1 MFQSMTNTSR
11 RANRL
16 EYLFGSLILG
26 VAMMI
31 FGSILAVSITGG
43 SGMFAL
49 VGFGA
54 SIAMYVFQIILT
66 KNRFN
71 DFGYSGWWMLVP
83 FASLVAF
90 FVPGDATDNKFGPK
104 V

>member
-1 MFQSMTNTSR
+1 MFESMTNTTR

-16 EYLFGSLILG
+16 EYLFGVLLLYVGYMIAALTVAVGGLVSFIAVLG
-26 VAMMI
+26 YV
-31 FGSILAVSITGG
+31 
-43 SGMFAL
+43 AL
-49 VGFGA
+49 V
-54 SIAMYVFQIILT
+54 VLHIILT

-90 FVPGDATDNKFGPK
+90 FVPGDLTDNRFGRK

>member
-1 MFQSMTNTSR
+1 MFESMTNTTR

-16 EYLFGSLILG
+16 EYLFGFLLLYVGYMIAWTFMTVGSVLAIIGFMALL
-26 VAMMI
+26 AM
-31 FGSILAVSITGG
+31 SVL
-43 SGMFAL
+43 
-49 VGFGA
+49 
-54 SIAMYVFQIILT
+54 QIILT

-90 FVPGDATDNKFGPK
+90 FVPSDLTDNRFGPK

>member
-1 MFQSMTNTSR
+1 MFESMTNTTR

-16 EYLFGSLILG
+16 EYLFGVLLLYVG
-26 VAMMI
+26 YMI
-31 FGSILAVSITGG
+31 AWTFMTVNPVLAITGF
-43 SGMFAL
+43 MAL
-49 VGFGA
+49 L
-54 SIAMYVFQIILT
+54 AMSVLQIILT

-90 FVPGDATDNKFGPK
+90 FVPGDLTDNRFGRK

>member
-1 MFQSMTNTSR
+1 MFESMTNTTR

-16 EYLFGSLILG
+16 EYLFGVLLLYVGYMIAMAFMNVGLLLG
-26 VAMMI
+26 VIGFM
-31 FGSILAVSITGG
+31 
-43 SGMFAL
+43 AL
-49 VGFGA
+49 
-54 SIAMYVFQIILT
+54 IALSVLQIILT

-90 FVPGDATDNKFGPK
+90 FVPGDLTDNRFGRK

>member
-1 MFQSMTNTSR
+1 MFQSMTNTTR

-16 EYLFGSLILG
+16 EYLFGFLLIWVGYMIAALTMAAGEFGAILG
-26 VAMMI
+26 LVAYLT
-31 FGSILAVSITGG
+31 LAV
-43 SGMFAL
+43 FN
-49 VGFGA
+49 
-54 SIAMYVFQIILT
+54 IILT

>member
-1 MFQSMTNTSR
+1 MFESMTNTAR

-16 EYLFGSLILG
+16 EYLFGVLLLYVGYMVCMAFMTTGSVLAIIGFMIL
-26 VAMMI
+26 
-31 FGSILAVSITGG
+31 
-43 SGMFAL
+43 
-49 VGFGA
+49 
-54 SIAMYVFQIILT
+54 IAMSVLQIILT

-90 FVPGDATDNKFGPK
+90 FVPGDVTDNKFGPK

>member
-1 MFQSMTNTSR
+1 MFESMTTLSR

-16 EYLFGSLILG
+16 EYLFGVLLIWFGYALAMTFLGIGSLASVIG
-26 VAMMI
+26 
-31 FGSILAVSITGG
+31 FLALI
-43 SGMFAL
+43 AL
-49 VGFGA
+49 SVL
-54 SIAMYVFQIILT
+54 QIILT

-71 DFGYSGWWMLVP
+71 DFGHSGWWMLVP

-90 FVPGDATDNKFGPK
+90 FVPGDLTDNKFGPK